1 MIASND
7 SVIHRF
13 DNDSVQPDETSQE
26 LSYMQFILLLIVMI
40 GFGIVVGFGANKL
53 KGSKTSTTAQN
64 GKVEKTAGIVDKKT
78 FKDSAEGVLKEGG
91 VDGEGNFHLE
101 RPGGESQNVYLTSTK
116 VDLSKYLGKKVRV
129 WGETFKAEKA
139 GWLMDVG
146 LVEVL

>member
-64 GKVEKTAGIVDKKT
+64 GKVEKTAGIADKKT

-101 RPGGESQNVYLTSTK
+101 RP
-116 VDLSKYLGKKVRV
+116 
-129 WGETFKAEKA
+129 
-139 GWLMDVG
+139 
-146 LVEVL
+146 